1 MQARRRRN
9 ATSNSPEK
17 NNPYTFRYQSQSL
30 VFHPQTSTAMNN
42 GYDPTGA
49 ADAPPPDLPKFA
61 NSEIRLGSVLG
72 QGGFSLVSEVRAI
85 TLDEVYEMGG
95 KESELRKALAEES
108 NKEGEG
114 QFVLKRL
121 RDDLPEDENAKGV
134 VDLAIEATFLASLVH
149 PNIINMRATAN
160 SDPLESKFFVILD
173 RLETTLDKKM
183 NYWRKIVGENM
194 GYWMGPCIGYCCAK
208 KHALERVWLERLIVC
223 RDIASAIRYLH
234 SQSIVYR
241 DLKPDN
247 VGFDSNNQVKIF
259 DFGLAKR
266 LDPEDKS
273 DDELYMLTGNTGSLR
288 YMAPEVA
295 NCEPYDH
302 RVDAYSFGIL
312 FWQICSL
319 TTPYSGFSMKMHS
332 DRVVKLGHRPKLEP
346 SWPESWSQLMK
357 ECWSSVCYARP
368 DFDHVVRILDAEVAE
383 MMTEDGVVAQH
394 ADDIKAKAKK
404 KKAKDGEEALDVD
417 TRISTDT
424 QVVKRKHDVD
434 IV

>member
-173 RLETTLDKKM
+173 RLETTLDKK
-183 NYWRKIVGENM
+183 NELLEKDCRRKYGI
-194 GYWMGPCIGYCCAK
+194 
-208 KHALERVWLERLIVC
+208 
-223 RDIASAIRYLH
+223 
-234 SQSIVYR
+234 
-241 DLKPDN
+241 
-247 VGFDSNNQVKIF
+247 
-259 DFGLAKR
+259 
-266 LDPEDKS
+266 LD
-273 DDELYMLTGNTGSLR
+273 GSLHWILL
-288 YMAPEVA
+288 
-295 NCEPYDH
+295 CEET
-302 RVDAYSFGIL
+302 
-312 FWQICSL
+312 C
-319 TTPYSGFSMKMHS
+319 T
-332 DRVVKLGHRPKLEP
+332 
-346 SWPESWSQLMK
+346 
-357 ECWSSVCYARP
+357 
-368 DFDHVVRILDAEVAE
+368 
-383 MMTEDGVVAQH
+383 
-394 ADDIKAKAKK
+394 
-404 KKAKDGEEALDVD
+404 
-417 TRISTDT
+417 
-424 QVVKRKHDVD
+424 
-434 IV
+434 